1 MGLIID
7 SFCGGGGASTGTGQ
21 SIHLPLG
28 TITSKDRFGL
38 VVVGR
43 EEYQIVDI
51 GMRMLTPREL
61 FRAQGFPE
69 DYIIDRDYTGKPYSK
84 AKQTERVGNSVC
96 PDIARALVE
105 ANMNAEAARKE
116 A

>member
-7 SFCGGGGASTGTGQ
+7 SFCGGGGASTGIEQ
-21 SIHLPLG
+21 AIHRPLG

-38 VVVGR
+38 VVVEG
-43 EEYQIVDI
+43 EQYQIVDI
-51 GMRMLTPREL
+51 GMRILTPREL
-61 FRAQGFPE
+61 FRAQGFLE
-69 DYIIDRDYTGKPYSK
+69 DYIIDRDYEGRPYSK

-105 ANMNAEAARKE
+105 VNMNAEAARME